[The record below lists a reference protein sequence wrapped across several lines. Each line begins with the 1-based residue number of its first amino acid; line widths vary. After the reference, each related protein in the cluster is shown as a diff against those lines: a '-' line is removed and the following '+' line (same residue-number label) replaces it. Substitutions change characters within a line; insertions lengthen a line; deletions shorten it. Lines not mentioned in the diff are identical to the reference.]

1 MRLELGSFQVR
12 EAAFTAGPTAYHDGV
27 LAINR
32 AELTRTLLGDGRL
45 RGVTLDL
52 VRPGERAR
60 IIHILDAVEPRVK
73 AAGAGTVFPGFLGP
87 PEQVGEGRTH
97 RLAGVAVLQTVEEFW
112 EHGGLSVRDAILDM
126 SGPAA
131 RYSPFSRTI
140 NVVVG
145 CDLDPAMDF
154 PRRAEA
160 ACLAGLRAAEYL
172 GRTVRDLEPDTVET
186 FDPTSRRPDLPRV
199 AYLCFLMTEG
209 EVHKSF
215 VYGADITGL
224 PTVLHPNEFLDGAVV
239 SGDYSTACFRNTTYL
254 QQNNPVVFELGRR
267 HGRDLEFAGVI
278 VAKTLSPLPQEKQRN
293 AAQAAKL
300 AGLLGAQGVVISH
313 DSGGNAVIE
322 LMTAC
327 QQCERR
333 GIRTVVLTEE
343 FSGPDGRDL
352 GLVHYV
358 PEAQAMVSTGNRD
371 EMLDLPS
378 VERLIGGREIV
389 NIALND
395 TPVPGPASRTFRTAV
410 RRILCATNQVG
421 FGPLGVEEL

>member
-1 MRLELGSFQVR
+1 MRLELGSFRVR
-12 EAAFTAGPTAYHDGV
+12 EVEFAAGPTAYHGGV

-32 AELTRTLLGDGRL
+32 ADLTRTLLGDRRL

-52 VRPGERAR
+52 VRPGESAR
-60 IIHILDAVEPRVK
+60 IIHLLDAVEPRVK
-73 AAGAGTVFPGFLGP
+73 VSGGGTVFPGFLGP

-97 RLAGVAVLQTVEEFW
+97 RLAGVAVLQTVEELW
-112 EHGGLSVRDAILDM
+112 EHGGLCVRDAILDM

-145 CDLDPAMDF
+145 CEFEPGMDF
-154 PRRAEA
+154 RKRAEA

-172 GRTVRDLEPDTVET
+172 GRTVRDLEPGEVET
-186 FDPTSRRPDLPRV
+186 FDTTSRRADLPRV
-199 AYLCFLMTEG
+199 AYLCFLMMES
-209 EVHKSF
+209 EVHKNF
-215 VYGADITGL
+215 VYGAEITGL
-224 PTVLHPNEFLDGAVV
+224 PTLLDPNEFLDGAVV

-300 AGLLGAQGVVISH
+300 AALLGAQGLVITH
-313 DSGGNAVIE
+313 DSGGNAAVE

-327 QQCERR
+327 RQSERR
-333 GIRTVVLTEE
+333 GIRSVILTEE
-343 FSGPDGRDL
+343 FSGEDGRDV

-358 PEAQAMVSTGNRD
+358 PEANAMVSTGNRD
-371 EMLDLPS
+371 QVLDLPP
-378 VERLIGGREIV
+378 VERLVGGREIV
-389 NIALND
+389 NLALND
-395 TPVPGPASRTFRTAV
+395 RPVPGPASGAFSTAV
-410 RRILCATNQVG
+410 RRIFCATNQVG
-421 FGPLGVEEL
+421 FGPLGVEEV